1 MVAPHGEHLGHLLA
15 WSIQLGMSAYD
26 MLKMPYYHPV
36 MEEALQNA
44 IYDLVVKLGRPA
56 TGLLELDSL

>member
-1 MVAPHGEHLGHLLA
+1 MT
-15 WSIQLGMSAYD
+15 AYD

-44 IYDLVVKLGRPA
+44 IYDLLAKLGRPK
-56 TGLLELDSL
+56 TGLLELETL